1 MSGIQDFAEYK
12 DDFYGAGT
20 LPTSATAG
28 TDWVI
33 TETSSSGTPTFAVV
47 SPSATGEVAL
57 TFDNTSEI
65 QNVCL
70 SHGNV
75 LGFDIDNIQQVEYRV
90 KFVATADTAT
100 TLVVGVGS
108 ARNDNPDSV
117 AANAYFKCAGS
128 NAIVV
133 ETDDGVNDNDDK
145 ATGKSLV
152 ASYKRLV
159 IDFTGGKSNVK
170 FYVDGDR
177 VAASTT
183 FDMSNYSGSL
193 QPLVQLQKTAD
204 TNTDSVTVDYVRI
217 LSKR

>member
-20 LPTSATAG
+20 FAITAQPG

-33 TETSSSGTPTFAVV
+33 ADTSSAGTPTYAVV
-47 SPSATGEVAL
+47 TPSATGEVAL
-57 TFDNTSEI
+57 AFDSQAEA

-70 SHGNV
+70 YHGDK
-75 LGFDIDNIQQVEYRV
+75 LGFDIDNVQHVEYRV
-90 KFVATADTAT
+90 KFVATADSAT
-100 TLVVGVGS
+100 TLTVGVGS

-128 NAIVV
+128 NALVV

-152 ASYKRLV
+152 ATYRRLV
-159 IDFTGGKSNVK
+159 IDFTGGKSDVK

-177 VAASTT
+177 VAASTK

-193 QPLVQLQKTAD
+193 QPIVQLQKTSD
-204 TNTDSVTVDYVRI
+204 NNTDSVTVDYVRI